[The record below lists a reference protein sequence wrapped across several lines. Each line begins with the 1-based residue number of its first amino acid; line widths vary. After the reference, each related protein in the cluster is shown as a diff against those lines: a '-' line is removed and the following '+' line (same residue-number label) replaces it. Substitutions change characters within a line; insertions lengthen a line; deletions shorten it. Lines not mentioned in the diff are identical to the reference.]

1 MSSSSTKNQSG
12 SYSNDQ
18 KRPTKPSSGGDGATS
33 ASGGDRRYKSFHDFY
48 PFYLSQHSK
57 PITRYFHFV
66 GTSLSMIVAITGG
79 MKNIWMVPI
88 VGYGFAWISHAFI
101 EKNKPATFEYPIYSF
116 RGDFLMWS
124 EMIRGR
130 RWTNK

>member
-1 MSSSSTKNQSG
+1 MSSYSTKNQSG
-12 SYSNDQ
+12 THGNDQ
-18 KRPTKPSSGGDGATS
+18 KSPKPSGGGVS
-33 ASGGDRRYKSFHDFY
+33 GDRRYKSFRDFY

-57 PITRYFHFV
+57 PGTRYFHFV
-66 GTSLSMIVAITGG
+66 GTSSAMIVAITGG
-79 MKNIWMVPI
+79 VKNLWMVPI

-101 EKNKPATFEYPIYSF
+101 EKNKPATFQYPIYSF
-116 RGDFLMWS
+116 LGDLLLWS